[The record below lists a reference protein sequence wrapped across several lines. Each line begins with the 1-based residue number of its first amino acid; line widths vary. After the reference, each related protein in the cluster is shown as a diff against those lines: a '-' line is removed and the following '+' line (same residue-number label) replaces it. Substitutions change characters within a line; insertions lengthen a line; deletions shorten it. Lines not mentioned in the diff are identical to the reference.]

1 MSAPT
6 GCRHT
11 QGPVPMCV
19 TCGIGLDHLE
29 PTAAL
34 LDRVIDERDLLNPA
48 RLGLTVPTAGGP
60 R

>member
-1 MSAPT
+1 
-6 GCRHT
+6 
-11 QGPVPMCV
+11 MCV